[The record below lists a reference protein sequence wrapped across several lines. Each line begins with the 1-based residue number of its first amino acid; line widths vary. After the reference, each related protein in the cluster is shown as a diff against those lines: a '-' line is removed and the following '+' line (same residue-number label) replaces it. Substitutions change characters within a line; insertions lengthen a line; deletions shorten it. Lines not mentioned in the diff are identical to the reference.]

1 MKEITLDLLC
11 ELDDNELRDR
21 GQTLSSTMLQYD
33 TVEEAKKAAGKEF
46 SEELKG
52 LRGEMRKLSV
62 NIRRK
67 AETRSVLCIQ
77 EFHSPTVGT
86 KRITRL
92 DTGEFVRDEPM
103 TSQEHHNNLF
113 EEKSPAKEGRVN

>member
-1 MKEITLDLLC
+1 MKEISFDLLC
-11 ELDDNELRDR
+11 DLDDDELRQR
-21 GQTLSSTMLQYD
+21 GQTLSSTALEYD
-33 TVEEAKKAAGKEF
+33 KVEEAKKAATKEF

-52 LRGEMRKLSV
+52 LRGEMRKLSL

-67 AETRSVLCIQ
+67 AETRPILCVV
-77 EFHSPTVGT
+77 EFHSPVNCT

-103 TSQEHHNNLF
+103 TVQECQENLF
-113 EEKSPAKEGRVN
+113 EGREPTKEARVN